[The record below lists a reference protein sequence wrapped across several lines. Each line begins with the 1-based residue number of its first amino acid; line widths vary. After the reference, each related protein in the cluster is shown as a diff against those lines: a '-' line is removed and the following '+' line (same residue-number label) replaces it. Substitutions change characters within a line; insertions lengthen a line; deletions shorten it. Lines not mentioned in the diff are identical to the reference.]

1 MISVFK
7 RTRLKIMA
15 KKKKGGYLFYAFG
28 EIFLVV
34 IGILIALGL
43 NNWNERKA
51 EKNDE
56 AFFLKSIMENI
67 IEDENELEKII
78 SFQTER
84 RAIRIEL
91 YNELDRKQKNRA
103 KIEALFTQI
112 SDMNLTFF
120 PNNSAFNSIKSSGD
134 LNLIQNKSLQIQLS
148 SLYDKTYYR
157 IDYNGVVYDQR
168 VEKNSTDLKNDYSLE
183 LNAFTN
189 WDVVENGTIRNIV
202 SFEQD
207 YNDYYVSLLEAA
219 LVRVKDI
226 KTMLNKELSR
236 FD

>member
-15 KKKKGGYLFYAFG
+15 KKKNGGYLFYALG

-56 AFFLKSIMENI
+56 AFFLKSILENI

-78 SFQTER
+78 SFQSLR
-84 RAIRIEL
+84 RTIRIEL
-91 YNELDRKQKNRA
+91 YNELDREQKDRSKIETLYA
-103 KIEALFTQI
+103 KIT
-112 SDMNLTFF
+112 DMNLTFF
-120 PNNSAFNSIKSSGD
+120 ANNSAFNSIKSSGD
-134 LNLIQNKSLQIQLS
+134 LNLIQNKTLQIQLS

-157 IDYNGVVYDQR
+157 IDYNGQVYDKR
-168 VEKNSTDLKNDYSLE
+168 SEENSREFKNDYNLE
-183 LNAFTN
+183 RHEFTN
-189 WDVVENGTIRNIV
+189 WKVVEDGTVRNII

-207 YNDYYVSLLEAA
+207 YNLYYVGLLEAA
-219 LVRVKDI
+219 LVHVKNI